1 MTVSVKYSFI
11 VATQAPEFLEK
22 SYQVNHLGPQYLN
35 ELLMPLLEL
44 KSGRIVMVGS
54 KQANNYGNLVL
65 NSFKKCECITS
76 CNLQLGM

>member
-1 MTVSVKYSFI
+1 MKIPTTVSVKKSS
-11 VATQAPEFLEK
+11 ARLGKDDNSFLEK

-65 NSFKKCECITS
+65 NSFKKC
-76 CNLQLGM
+76 